1 MNIRHALCAILTLLS
16 CTAMYA
22 QRTETLLEKG
32 WKFSKGDFP
41 EASAACFDDSG
52 WDEVTIPHDWK
63 RLPSRRGVPAACLIS
78 VQDGTGMSFPYL
90 KGRTQSSFST
100 VP

>member
-1 MNIRHALCAILTLLS
+1 MKIGVKMNIRHALCAILTLLS

-52 WDEVTIPHDWK
+52 WDEVTIPHDW
-63 RLPSRRGVPAACLIS
+63 SI
-78 VQDGTGMSFPYL
+78 TGPFDSNIDIQTLAL
-90 KGRTQSSFST
+90 KQYM
-100 VP
+100 